1 MSRAEENSHEEK
13 TGREKVYDAIR
24 FHLSSETPI
33 KTRRDA
39 VARRLAERPRGLTP
53 ARVTK
58 PAPDLRTLLKA
69 HLAGQSATV
78 LEIADADGVPAAVAA
93 YLRGQ
98 NLPQRVRSGTD
109 AYLAALPWHTEPALD
124 RELGRANADD
134 AVGLSH
140 ATAAVAE
147 TGTLVLASGVDN
159 PVTLNYLPET
169 HIVVLE
175 AKDIVGPYE
184 DAFDRIRARFGDR
197 LMPRTV
203 NFISGPSRTGDIG
216 GELVMGAHGPRRLC
230 VVVVGG

>member
-1 MSRAEENSHEEK
+1 MSGADK
-13 TGREKVYDAIR
+13 TNVEGKTARERVYDAIR
-24 FHLSSETPI
+24 FHLSEETPI

-39 VARRLAERPRGLTP
+39 VAARLAARPRGLTP
-53 ARVTK
+53 ERVAAK
-58 PAPDLRTLLKA
+58 PAGDLRALLAKR
-69 HLAGQSATV
+69 LAGQSATV
-78 LEIADADGVPAAVAA
+78 LEIGDSNGVPGAVAG

-98 NLPQRVRSGTD
+98 NLPQRVRCGTD
-109 AYLAALPWHTEPALD
+109 GYLADLPWQNEPTLE
-124 RELGRANADD
+124 REFGRASADD

-147 TGTLVLASGVDN
+147 TGTLVLASGADN
-159 PVTLNYLPET
+159 PVTINFLPET

-184 DAFDRIRARFGDR
+184 DAYLRLRARFGDR
-197 LMPRTV
+197 LMPRTA

-230 VVVVGG
+230 VIVVG